1 MNRTQLLQP
10 MDHIRDVLRRMLDA
24 TPAEHWLHQPFPGA
38 NHIAWT
44 LGHLAWADDLVHR
57 TITAT
62 DGGLPD
68 PVDWAARFG
77 WGSVPAA
84 NWDDSPSPETLRH
97 TCEQRRGV
105 LRDWLLALPE
115 ARLSEPPPGDLA
127 GWFPCYGVLPAA
139 LAHHD
144 AMHVGQLQVVRKHLG
159 LAPVF
164 A

>member
-1 MNRTQLLQP
+1 MNSTQLLQP
-10 MDHIRDVLRRMLDA
+10 MDNIRDVLRRMLDA